1 MMWYEYCHNPILDYS
16 PKFIFFQNKNYKNK
30 IKVGNV
36 EKTGLEIKL
45 QFLEEIQGLILLRY
59 VQEWRKNANLRSN

>member
-16 PKFIFFQNKNYKNK
+16 SKFIYFQNKNYKNK

-45 QFLEEIQGLILLRY
+45 QFLEEI
-59 VQEWRKNANLRSN
+59 